1 MFLLIKNGNE
11 IIAGLESSDAVIAT
25 MYASIKEEY
34 NHLDLDVVFENTKV
48 VTTKNILKFIKE
60 IDKLNLDT
68 VEVNDE
74 VNEINDNEEITYN
87 NFSSDDNNEIEES
100 SNIEIEVNDN
110 QEEDSIQYEIE
121 EPLSFE
127 EEAENNQIEIEEPI
141 KVEKPVEDKEN
152 SKVDKTEKMMENLKQ
167 EQKNEGII
175 DLENDKV
182 NTLVYKEH
190 LMTYMKLGFA
200 SNLLMKKAQD
210 CNDTAERARLYTYCE
225 AIDRRTEEFELAFK
239 RIGLT
244 TGQIHTFRMEVLRE
258 VRKYRNDTIKEVCD
272 YVNKLYSV
280 SDDLIKT
287 LK

>member
-1 MFLLIKNGNE
+1 MFLLIKKGNE
-11 IIAGLESSDAVIAT
+11 IIAGLESSDAVIAA

-34 NHLDLDVVFENTKV
+34 NEIELEIAFENTKV

-68 VEVNDE
+68 VE
-74 VNEINDNEEITYN
+74 INGINSAEEIAYS
-87 NFSSDDNNEIEES
+87 NFSSDDNEDIEET
-100 SNIEIEVNDN
+100 SNIEIEVDDN
-110 QEEDSIQYEIE
+110 HEEEGIQYEIE
-121 EPLSFE
+121 EPLNFE
-127 EEAENNQIEIEEPI
+127 EEAESKEIEIEEPVTVKI
-141 KVEKPVEDKEN
+141 EKPVEHNGN
-152 SKVDKTEKMMENLKQ
+152 SGIDRTEKMMENLKQ

-225 AIDRRTEEFELAFK
+225 AIDKRTEEFELGFK

-272 YVNKLYSV
+272 YVNKLYSI